1 LDGGKRGPNG
11 LEVRVGYGIISA
23 SAKGVQGDK
32 QKVRASRIIFGLV
45 ALLMA
50 SAVAAVPVSAA
61 EYGGGSVQGYGAEK
75 SLDDGTIVQLTGKDA
90 DQVKVAAQSD
100 LQNMFGVTVNPTQL
114 SLRLSNGKFKHE
126 VFVAV
131 SGTYNVL
138 VSTQGGEIKS
148 GDYVTLSSI
157 NGVAMK
163 AGTEE
168 KTVFGRAGAPFDGK
182 DVTLATATLKD
193 TAGGANKKVT
203 LGSIPVTIDIRS
215 NPNTKSTKVKVP
227 SFLERVGLAVAEKEV
242 SPIRIYLSMAIA
254 AISLIAAIA
263 VLYAG
268 VRNSV
273 ISIGRNPMSKKS
285 IFRALV
291 EVILTSLL
299 ILIVGL
305 FAVYLLLK
313 L

>member
-1 LDGGKRGPNG
+1 
-11 LEVRVGYGIISA
+11 
-23 SAKGVQGDK
+23 
-32 QKVRASRIIFGLV
+32 
-45 ALLMA
+45 MA
-50 SAVAAVPVSAA
+50 APVSAV
-61 EYGGGSVQGYGAEK
+61 EYGGGSVQGYDADRP
-75 SLDDGTIVQLTGKDA
+75 LNDGTIVQLTGKNA
-90 DQVKVAAQSD
+90 DRVKIATQPE
-100 LQNMFGVTVNPTQL
+100 LPNMFGVTVDPAQL
-114 SLRLSNGKFKHE
+114 PLKLSNGARKNE
-126 VFVAV
+126 EFVAV

-138 VSTQGGEIKS
+138 VSTQGGTIGA
-148 GDYVTLSSI
+148 GDYVTLSAI

-168 KTVFGRAGAPFDGK
+168 KTVFGRAAAGFDGK
-182 DVTLATATLKD
+182 GVALGTATLKD
-193 TAGGANKKVT
+193 SSGGANKKVT

-215 NPNTKSTKVKVP
+215 NPNTKSTKVNVP
-227 SFLERVGLAVAEKEV
+227 TFLERVGLAIAEKEV
-242 SPIRIYLSMAIA
+242 SPIRIYLSIAVA

-285 IFRALV
+285 IFRAMLQ
-291 EVILTSLL
+291 VILTSLL